1 MGNKEYNKPPN
12 PDLGYEDADVL
23 DMFKLYSMCS
33 CIHVYAT
40 ILNHEETEVPRQLVD
55 TIVSDSD
62 VEWVGDELEQNE
74 SEGNLL
80 IQ

>member
-1 MGNKEYNKPPN
+1 
-12 PDLGYEDADVL
+12 
-23 DMFKLYSMCS
+23 
-33 CIHVYAT
+33 VYAT